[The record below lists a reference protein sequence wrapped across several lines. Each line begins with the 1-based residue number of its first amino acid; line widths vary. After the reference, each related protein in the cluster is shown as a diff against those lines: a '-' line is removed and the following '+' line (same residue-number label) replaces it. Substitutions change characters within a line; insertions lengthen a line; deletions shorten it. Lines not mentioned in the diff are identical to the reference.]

1 MLHLLSLLLQSLQQ
15 VLRAH
20 PYIWVV
26 SLLVT
31 VVLMAAGVLGVLAA
45 AQTETRHRKDS
56 ASGARHGACVQQE
69 AACRTLLPGSHKQR
83 VGNTGWHKAGS

>member
-1 MLHLLSLLLQSLQQ
+1 MLQPLLSYCFVVLMQSLQQ

-20 PYIWVV
+20 PYIWIV

-31 VVLMAAGVLGVLAA
+31 VVLMAAGVIGVLAA

-56 ASGARHGACVQQE
+56 ATGMAVLR
-69 AACRTLLPGSHKQR
+69 HKQQR
-83 VGNTGWHKAGS
+83 YACSTAAGYSNASWH

>member
-1 MLHLLSLLLQSLQQ
+1 LLLQSLQQ

-20 PYIWVV
+20 PYIWIV
-26 SLLVT
+26 SLLIT

-56 ASGARHGACVQQE
+56 ATGMWNCSRFLLAGHYWPGVGRHE
-69 AACRTLLPGSHKQR
+69 T
-83 VGNTGWHKAGS
+83 